1 MSSTP
6 PPYPPGEPGGS
17 GPDYGQTPPPP
28 PPGGGYGDGGGYGG
42 GYGTPPP
49 PGPPAGG
56 GYGGGYGG
64 APAPEWR
71 VGDAVSFGW
80 RTFKA
85 NLGPILLAMLVLF
98 IVNGAFQGLSSVFG
112 DNVVLTL
119 VFGVLG
125 WVVSTVLSAGV
136 IRGALDLTEGRG
148 IRSDFIMA
156 LFQPPKLPQV
166 LLLGLING
174 VLITV
179 GLILCVLPGLVAI
192 VLTAFSVYFLV
203 DRPEL
208 DAVGAL
214 KASVSLVKDNVGTV
228 LLWLLTCFGLAVAGA
243 LACLL
248 GLLVAFPVIYLGSAF
263 TYKHLTGQPVV
274 G

>member
-6 PPYPPGEPGGS
+6 PPYPPHEPGGS

-28 PPGGGYGDGGGYGG
+28 PPGGGYGA
-42 GYGTPPP
+42 PPP
-49 PGPPAGG
+49 SGPPADGG
-56 GYGGGYGG
+56 SGGGGYGG
-64 APAPEWR
+64 APAPQWT
-71 VGDAVSFGW
+71 VGEAVSFGW

-85 NLGPILLAMLVLF
+85 NLGPILLAILVLLV
-98 IVNGAFQGLSSVFG
+98 VNGALQGLGSAFG
-112 DNVVLTL
+112 DNIPLTL

-125 WVVSTVLSAGV
+125 WVVGTVLSAGV

-148 IRSDFIMA
+148 IRQDFIMA

-179 GLILCVLPGLVAI
+179 GLILCVLPGLVVM

-203 DRPEL
+203 DRPEV
-208 DAVGAL
+208 DAIGAL
-214 KASVSLVKDNVGTV
+214 KASVSLVKDNLGSV
-228 LLWLLTCFGLAVAGA
+228 LLWMLTCLGLVIAGT
-243 LACLL
+243 LACLV
-248 GLLVAFPVIYLGSAF
+248 GLLAALPVVYLGTAF
-263 TYKHLTGQPVV
+263 TYKRLTGQQVV

>member
-28 PPGGGYGDGGGYGG
+28 PPGGGYG

-56 GYGGGYGG
+56 GYGGGGYGG
-64 APAPEWR
+64 APAPQWR
-71 VGDAVSFGW
+71 VGEAVGFGW
-80 RTFKA
+80 RTFSA
-85 NLGPILLAMLVLF
+85 NVGPILLAMLVLLV
-98 IVNGAFQGLSSVFG
+98 VNVALQGLGSAFG
-112 DNVVLTL
+112 DNIPLTL
-119 VFGVLG
+119 VFGVIG
-125 WVVSTVLSAGV
+125 WVVGTLLSAGV

-148 IRSDFIMA
+148 IREDFIKA
-156 LFQPPKLPQV
+156 LFSPPKLPQV
-166 LLLGLING
+166 LLLGLVNG

-179 GLILCVLPGLVAI
+179 GLLLCILPGLVAI
-192 VLTAFSVYFLV
+192 VLTSFSVYFLV

-208 DAVGAL
+208 DAIGSL
-214 KASVSLVKDNVGTV
+214 KASVSLVTANLGSV
-228 LLWLLTCFGLAVAGA
+228 LLWMLTCLGLVIAGT
-243 LACLL
+243 LACVV
-248 GLLVAFPVIYLGSAF
+248 GLLAALPVVYLGTAF
-263 TYKHLTGQPVV
+263 TYKRLTGQPVA

>member
-28 PPGGGYGDGGGYGG
+28 PPPPGGGYGG

-49 PGPPAGG
+49 SGPPAGG

-64 APAPEWR
+64 APSPQWS

-85 NLGPILLAMLVLF
+85 NVGPILLAILVLLV
-98 IVNGAFQGLSSVFG
+98 VNGALQALGSAFG
-112 DNVVLTL
+112 DNIPLTL
-119 VFGVLG
+119 AFGVLG
-125 WVVSTVLSAGV
+125 WVVGTVLSAGV
-136 IRGALDLTEGRG
+136 VRGALDLAEGRG
-148 IRSDFIMA
+148 IRQDFIMA

-166 LLLGLING
+166 LLLGLLQG
-174 VLITV
+174 VIVTV

-203 DRPEL
+203 DRPDL
-208 DAVGAL
+208 DAIGSL
-214 KASVSLVKDNVGTV
+214 KASVSLVTGNLGSV
-228 LLWLLTCFGLAVAGA
+228 LLWMLTCLGLAIAGT
-243 LACLL
+243 LACLV
-248 GLLVAFPVIYLGSAF
+248 GLLAALPVIYLGTAF
-263 TYKHLTGQPVV
+263 TYKRLTGQPVA

>member
-56 GYGGGYGG
+56 GYGGGDG
-64 APAPEWR
+64 
-71 VGDAVSFGW
+71 
-80 RTFKA
+80 
-85 NLGPILLAMLVLF
+85 LLAMLVLF

-174 VLITV
+174 LLITV

-214 KASVSLVKDNVGTV
+214 KASVSLVKDNLGTV
-228 LLWLLTCFGLAVAGA
+228 LLWMLTCFGLAVAGA

-248 GLLVAFPVIYLGSAF
+248 GLLVAFPVIYLGTAF
-263 TYKHLTGQPVV
+263 TYKRLTGQPVV